1 MRAQGSALTRMK
13 GASFLVS
20 ALVLLIAACTP
31 RTGVSLPTWNP
42 REVTTF
48 HATASGAGTLDVTA
62 EGCVHLVLDGG
73 KRLLLVWP
81 LPSRLE
87 DGGRTVRFVDP
98 ATDEEIRLRSGD
110 RIEAGG
116 STGAPSYV
124 NPPTP
129 ACRGDETFIVTAID
143 VP

>member
-1 MRAQGSALTRMK
+1 MVG
-13 GASFLVS
+13 
-20 ALVLLIAACTP
+20 ALVILIAACTP
-31 RTGVSLPTWNP
+31 RSGVSLPTWDP

-87 DGGRTVRFVDP
+87 DDGRTVRFVDP
-98 ATDEEIRLRSGD
+98 ATGEEMRLRSGD

-116 STGAPSYV
+116 STGAPDYV
-124 NPPTP
+124 DPPVP
-129 ACRGDETFIVTAID
+129 ACRGDETFVVTAIG